1 MENVVPMMSPAP
13 GERLLRFVGDRVRFT
28 LKDSKGGRRRAGW
41 CARLRTN
48 LGRAE
53 VLRQEIIQAHAKGVP
68 LAGASW
74 CDLPMREDGDGW
86 SLELPL
92 AEVGF
97 FKSKAYL
104 IDEKGWQH
112 WPEGA
117 DVGISV
123 HPNDYR
129 TANTI
134 YCAFPRLFGPT
145 RNSVST
151 QNPKLEG
158 QIQQIEQ
165 FGFAIIPPSGKLRDL
180 VPCLPHIIDT
190 LGCRILH

>member
-1 MENVVPMMSPAP
+1 MENVVPVMSPAP

-28 LKDSKGGRRRAGW
+28 LKNQNGQGRPKGW

-74 CDLPMREDGDGW
+74 CDLPMREDGEGW

-92 AEVGF
+92 ADVGF

-104 IDEKGWQH
+104 LDEKGWQH
-112 WPEGA
+112 WPEGP
-117 DVGISV
+117 DIGISV

-145 RNSVST
+145 RTAVST
-151 QNPKLEG
+151 QNPKLEN
-158 QIQQIEQ
+158 QIEEIED
-165 FGFAIIPPSGKLRDL
+165 FG
-180 VPCLPHIIDT
+180 
-190 LGCRILH
+190 